1 MVDFDLSFVLKVVV
15 VIMGIAW
22 VVVSCM
28 AFHSRNFVDIHTDN
42 YKLDIG
48 LLVHC
53 LVLVDLPFHRRY

>member
-48 LLVHC
+48 LLIHC
-53 LVLVDLPFHRRY
+53 